1 MTENLWHCGI
11 RGVLFRDSERGLYV
25 ATFHNV
31 ERGPIEATTYEI
43 CKQLWECAAEH
54 EAHK

>member
-31 ERGPIEATTYEI
+31 ERGPIEATAYEI